1 MLLQMKRARP
11 SEDTFNPVYPYD
23 TETGPPTVPFL
34 TPPFVSPNGFQE
46 SPPGVLSLRLSEP
59 LVTSNGMLALKMG
72 NGLSLDEAGNLTSQN
87 VTTVSPP
94 LKKTKSNINLEI
106 SAPLTVTS
114 EALTVAAAAP
124 LMVAGNTLTMQ
135 SQAPLT
141 VHDSK
146 LSIATQGPLTVSE
159 GKLALQTSGPLT
171 TTDSST
177 LTITASPPLTTAT
190 GSLGID
196 LKEPIYTQNG
206 KLGLKYGAPLHVTDD
221 LNTLT
226 VATGPGVTI
235 NNTSLQTK
243 VTGALGFD
251 SQGNMQLNVAGGL
264 RIDSQNRRLILDVSY
279 PFDAQNQL
287 NLRLGQGPLFI
298 NSAHD
303 LDINYNKGLYL
314 FTASNNSKKLEVNLS
329 TTKGLMFDATAIAIN
344 AGDGLEF
351 GSPNA
356 TNTNPLKTKIGHGL
370 EFDSNKAMVPKLGTG
385 LSFDSTGAITVGNKN
400 NDKLTLWTTPAP
412 SPNCRLNAEKDA
424 KLTLVLTKCGSQILA
439 TVSVLAVKGS
449 LAPISGT
456 VQSAH
461 LIIRFDENG
470 VLLSNSF
477 LDPEYWNFRN
487 GDLTEG
493 TAYTNAVGFMPNLS
507 AYPKSHGK
515 TAKSNIVSQ
524 VYLNGDKTKPVTLT
538 ITLNGT
544 QETGDT
550 TPSAYSMSFSWDWSG
565 HNYINEIFATS
576 SYTFSYIAQE

>member
-1 MLLQMKRARP
+1 
-11 SEDTFNPVYPYD
+11 
-23 TETGPPTVPFL
+23 
-34 TPPFVSPNGFQE
+34 
-46 SPPGVLSLRLSEP
+46 
-59 LVTSNGMLALKMG
+59 
-72 NGLSLDEAGNLTSQN
+72 
-87 VTTVSPP
+87 
-94 LKKTKSNINLEI
+94 
-106 SAPLTVTS
+106 
-114 EALTVAAAAP
+114 
-124 LMVAGNTLTMQ
+124 
-135 SQAPLT
+135 
-141 VHDSK
+141 
-146 LSIATQGPLTVSE
+146 
-159 GKLALQTSGPLT
+159 
-171 TTDSST
+171 
-177 LTITASPPLTTAT
+177 
-190 GSLGID
+190 
-196 LKEPIYTQNG
+196 
-206 KLGLKYGAPLHVTDD
+206 
-221 LNTLT
+221 
-226 VATGPGVTI
+226 
-235 NNTSLQTK
+235 
-243 VTGALGFD
+243 
-251 SQGNMQLNVAGGL
+251 
-264 RIDSQNRRLILDVSY
+264 
-279 PFDAQNQL
+279 
-287 NLRLGQGPLFI
+287 
-298 NSAHD
+298 
-303 LDINYNKGLYL
+303 
-314 FTASNNSKKLEVNLS
+314 
-329 TTKGLMFDATAIAIN
+329 
-344 AGDGLEF
+344 
-351 GSPNA
+351 
-356 TNTNPLKTKIGHGL
+356 
-370 EFDSNKAMVPKLGTG
+370 
-385 LSFDSTGAITVGNKN
+385 

-470 VLLSNSF
+470 VLLNNSF

>member
-1 MLLQMKRARP
+1 MKRARP

-298 NSAHD
+298 NSAHN

-329 TTKGLMFDATAIAIN
+329 TAKGLMFDATAIAIN

-356 TNTNPLKTKIGHGL
+356 PNTNPLKTKIGHGL

-400 NDKLTLWTTPAP
+400 NDKIKGQVVA
-412 SPNCRLNAEKDA
+412 LN
-424 KLTLVLTKCGSQILA
+424 TLVNGTNPNGSTVEERGLTNSIKANETNIA
-439 TVSVLAVKGS
+439 SVTQEVNTAKGNISS
-449 LAPISGT
+449 LQGDVQALQEAGYIPEAPRDGQAY
-456 VQSAH
+456 V
-461 LIIRFDENG
+461 RKDGEW
-470 VLLSNSF
+470 VLLSTF
-477 LDPEYWNFRN
+477 LSPAGGGGSGGGGSGGGGSVDNKFNKEPK
-487 GDLTEG
+487 
-493 TAYTNAVGFMPNLS
+493 TAYWEIVKLPNLNPEQRRAFIRSLYDDPSQS
-507 AYPKSHGK
+507 ANLLAEAKKLNDAQAPK
-515 TAKSNIVSQ
+515 
-524 VYLNGDKTKPVTLT
+524 
-538 ITLNGT
+538 
-544 QETGDT
+544 
-550 TPSAYSMSFSWDWSG
+550 
-565 HNYINEIFATS
+565 
-576 SYTFSYIAQE
+576 